1 MLTPEEIARLSEGSE
16 EIASQ
21 LHTEILS
28 RVVKAI
34 ITRLDRGDD
43 YILTAR
49 DKWMLEVLRDAGILY
64 EQIQEEIA
72 NYTGL
77 QLQEIKEA
85 FEDAGVKAFDYDTRF
100 YQSVG
105 LLPPDE
111 VINLPDGNV
120 LLVPPQTLQQ
130 SPYYIRLMQR
140 NYEATHGEW
149 RNMTRTTADAAQQLF
164 IRECDKAYNL
174 ASTGAVSLTEAV
186 KNAVDSAVKDGLRVV
201 YTDESGNVYHSD
213 TIEVAT
219 ARAVRTGVS
228 QACSEITDKRM
239 EEMDWDIILVSAHLG
254 ARYGDGGENHTN
266 HFWWQG
272 KFYSRTGREKKFPLF
287 EVCGEGKVQGFAGPN
302 CRHNK
307 GPGDGVNNPF
317 EKFDSEENKKAYD
330 LSQRQRLL
338 ERRIRKSKS
347 DIMALRTARD
357 SAKTDELRESFD
369 REYQRKSALLQKQNR
384 AYNEFC
390 EQNGLKRL
398 QDRLRIAKW
407 DRKQAAAATA
417 AARKYKTD
425 FTARN
430 NNATI
435 KTVSGARITDHH
447 GKAADEHADRYYGL
461 VRSMKND
468 ATKIARTTGF
478 SEDDILRVK
487 SYIFVDEHDLGGI
500 QPERFAPS
508 FSIAQSWQRLI
519 DGKPEP
525 HDITLI
531 QHEVMERGLG

>member
-1 MLTPEEIARLSEGSE
+1 M
-16 EIASQ
+16 
-21 LHTEILS
+21 
-28 RVVKAI
+28 
-34 ITRLDRGDD
+34 
-43 YILTAR
+43 
-49 DKWMLEVLRDAGILY
+49 
-64 EQIQEEIA
+64 
-72 NYTGL
+72 
-77 QLQEIKEA
+77 
-85 FEDAGVKAFDYDTRF
+85 
-100 YQSVG
+100 
-105 LLPPDE
+105 
-111 VINLPDGNV
+111 
-120 LLVPPQTLQQ
+120 
-130 SPYYIRLMQR
+130 
-140 NYEATHGEW
+140 
-149 RNMTRTTADAAQQLF
+149 
-164 IRECDKAYNL
+164 
-174 ASTGAVSLTEAV
+174 

-347 DIMALRTARD
+347 DILALRTARD
-357 SAKTDELRESFD
+357 SAKTDELRDSFD

-398 QDRLRIAKW
+398 QDRLRIANW

-417 AARKYKTD
+417 AARKFSRLTEAKENAILNAKKLIGTD
-425 FTARN
+425 EFPLRINSGNQNKHIATSHSYNEAEHKSVLFGDAQTALDLFERY
-430 NNATI
+430 
-435 KTVSGARITDHH
+435 H
-447 GKAADEHADRYYGL
+447 GTGEYRL
-461 VRSMKND
+461 
-468 ATKIARTTGF
+468 TKKLEWTHKEFVTA
-478 SEDDILRVK
+478 SEDIGVTYDPDTGE
-487 SYIFVDEHDLGGI
+487 YITTN
-500 QPERFAPS
+500 RFA
-508 FSIAQSWQRLI
+508 IHY
-519 DGKPEP
+519 GKKGWHIVP
-525 HDITLI
+525 
-531 QHEVMERGLG
+531 VKRGKE